1 MDVNLRLL
9 SVACFHLQ
17 VISPRGARCVCVKTH
32 YRFLSALTSVP
43 LSSVSLQ
50 KWQCLEDATGK
61 MRLYKC
67 KGMASMSAARKD
79 GPANIKSKYYPQR
92 EAERNTEHGGCN
104 CDQYPSFRL
113 STLNKKKLLSK
124 KSKWSGKN
132 VFLSHSYTNTLVT
145 HTKFCFTKC
154 SSLNLA

>member
-1 MDVNLRLL
+1 MDLNLRLL

-17 VISPRGARCVCVKTH
+17 VISPRKARRVCVKTH
-32 YRFLSALTSVP
+32 YRFLSVLSYVP

-61 MRLYKC
+61 LRLYKC

-79 GPANIKSKYYPQR
+79 GPANIKSKYYTQHK
-92 EAERNTEHGGCN
+92 AESNTEHDGCN
-104 CDQYPSFRL
+104 CDQHPSFRL
-113 STLNKKKLLSK
+113 STLKKKKLLSK

-132 VFLSHSYTNTLVT
+132 GFLSHS
-145 HTKFCFTKC
+145 
-154 SSLNLA
+154 